1 MDKVK
6 LDIRKGEAVIKEGGN
21 SFIGKL
27 MASANRVKV
36 HKPGGR
42 RDVAIVKAHPEV
54 RSVEPTKARK
64 AKK

>member
-6 LDIRKGEAVIKEGGN
+6 LEIKKGEAVITEGAN

-27 MASANRVKV
+27 LAGHKLKINKQQPNR
-36 HKPGGR
+36 R
-42 RDVAIVKAHPEV
+42 RITGEV
-54 RSVEPTKARK
+54 EI